1 METYKII
8 YSEAEKIPNNTPK
21 FFDKL
26 GYGIGNKRTTKFE
39 IELREILKSMN
50 LNVISEKKISN
61 DVGYRFDY
69 YIPEENTVV
78 EIALSANNANTEF
91 EKDIFKVLLFN
102 DANPMNKIEHLVLI
116 GKNGIVNRLKGNGP
130 SAIRNFVKK
139 HFNIQIDVLEINIKN
154 SK

>member
-1 METYKII
+1 
-8 YSEAEKIPNNTPK
+8 
-21 FFDKL
+21 
-26 GYGIGNKRTTKFE
+26 
-39 IELREILKSMN
+39 MN

-116 GKNGIVNRLKGNGP
+116 GKNGIVNRLKENGP